1 MTVATFVRTAADL
14 EALRRDVDAI
24 MNRVRVDGDSV
35 VIDSHL
41 NGKKRPFRVYAK
53 QRIARIFGK
62 ARRAEERRRTGAFIT
77 VVMPAHN
84 EQRDIMPALESLV
97 LQTRPADR
105 IVVVVNG
112 TTDKTAELAG
122 LFAEEFPGMVEVVN
136 NPTYVTRSG
145 RTKEVRSKVAALNYA
160 WHHYIANEPS
170 RGTEEFVFGCDADV
184 KLAPDAIE
192 QLEKTLLDDMDDQ
205 KVGGVRA
212 VYSFE
217 VPEDADFRTR
227 SLIEAQQL
235 DFAAT
240 ELKDQLRSGGRVTIL
255 GGQATLFRREALEK
269 VSQLNKGNGPWV
281 MDTLVEDAYLTRQL
295 EQLGYVGV
303 INSKAHSVVGAMT
316 TSYALQAQRRK
327 WQNGHLIDLAGD
339 KRFALDRVR
348 WSQQFALG
356 WNWLLRAAFVT
367 LLLTSMVAGV
377 FEFNALWLIPLGLA
391 SLQNLLI
398 ASRMKD
404 RNPGLMV
411 RAATYLLPEVHIW
424 RTLGVWVMS
433 LRKGFLA
440 FVNTGRVDQSDWV
453 KQARAEAS
461 RKTGAWATWFAFG
474 VSVLLPAIAMMAV
487 GFALPSVAINTLW
500 VGWQVVAGMSIVS
513 SAFMVVKIMR
523 IVKNYHRL
531 SL

>member
-1 MTVATFVRTAADL
+1 MSVATFVRSATEM
-14 EALRRDVDAI
+14 EALRHEVDKI
-24 MNRVRVDGDSV
+24 TGRVRIEDDNV
-35 VIDSHL
+35 VIDPGHH
-41 NGKKRPFRVYAK
+41 GKKKPFWAYAEE
-53 QRIARIFGK
+53 RIARIFSK
-62 ARRAEERRRTGAFIT
+62 VRRAEERRRTGAFIT
-77 VVMPAHN
+77 VIMPAHN
-84 EQRDIMPALESLV
+84 EQRDIIPALESLI

-136 NPTYVTRSG
+136 NPSYVTRSG

-160 WHHYIANEPS
+160 WHHYIANEPVRGS
-170 RGTEEFVFGCDADV
+170 REFVFGCDADV
-184 KLAPDAIE
+184 KLAPNALE
-192 QLEKTLLDDMDDQ
+192 ELEKTLLDDTDDQ
-205 KVGGVRA
+205 KIGGVRA

-217 VPEDADFRTR
+217 VPEGADFRTR

-240 ELKDQLRSGGRVTIL
+240 ELKDQLRHGGRVTIL
-255 GGQATLFRREALEK
+255 GGQATLFRRTVLEK
-269 VSQLNKGNGPWV
+269 VSEVNKGNGPWV
-281 MDTLVEDAYLTRQL
+281 ADTLVEDAYLTRQL

-316 TSYALQAQRRK
+316 TSYSLQAQRRK

-348 WSQQFALG
+348 WGQQFALG
-356 WNWLLRAAFVT
+356 WNWLLRAAFLM
-367 LLLTSMVAGV
+367 LLLTSLATGA

-398 ASRMKD
+398 ASRMKS

-433 LRKGFLA
+433 LRKGLLA
-440 FVNTGRVDQSDWV
+440 LVNTGCVDQSDWV

-474 VSVLLPAIAMMAV
+474 TSVLLPAVAIMAAC
-487 GFALPSVAINTLW
+487 FALPAMTQYVLW
-500 VGWQVVAGMSIVS
+500 YGWQLVAGMSIVS
-513 SAFMVVKIMR
+513 SLFMVVKIMR
-523 IVKNYHRL
+523 IMKNYHRL